1 MVKTLGQYRV
11 AAIKIQR
18 MIRRVK
24 QKGNESIL
32 LSKAI
37 EYMQMLKKLTSL
49 ERKLT
54 SNINNDADKQD
65 LDNGDMIDART

>member
-1 MVKTLGQYRV
+1 LVKTLGQYRV

>member
-1 MVKTLGQYRV
+1 
-11 AAIKIQR
+11 

-65 LDNGDMIDART
+65 LDNGDMIDARTWVYSL